1 MVSPAEDLG
10 SILVVAAHPDD
21 EVLGCGGTIAKYAA
35 SGTQVHLAFL
45 ADGIGARSATGA
57 HSSPAEQQTLERRRA
72 AARSAADILGTTSI
86 SFDDL
91 PDNRLDS
98 IPLLEIT
105 QRIEALIAQH
115 HPTKVLT
122 HHAGDLNIDHRH
134 VQQAVITACRPQRGH
149 PVRTLLTFEV
159 PSSTEWQ
166 PPGSG
171 AVFAPNW
178 FVDISATLEQKLVAL
193 DAYAEELRDWPH
205 PRSRQGVE
213 HLARWRGATVGCEAA
228 EAFVLAR
235 QLQ

>member
-1 MVSPAEDLG
+1 MTPE
-10 SILVVAAHPDD
+10 ILIIAAHPDD
-21 EVLGCGGTIAKYAA
+21 EVLGCGGTIAKLAGQGA
-35 SGTQVHLAFL
+35 QVHIAFL
-45 ADGIGARSATGA
+45 ADGVGARTKQGVTDSSDSA
-57 HSSPAEQQTLERRRA
+57 E
-72 AARSAADILGTTSI
+72 SAADQASIEQRRQAARRASAILGATSV

-105 QRIEALIAQH
+105 QRIEALITQH
-115 HPTKVLT
+115 RPSMVLT
-122 HHAGDLNIDHRH
+122 HHAGDLNIDHQRVH
-134 VQQAVITACRPQRGH
+134 QAVTTACRPQRGH
-149 PVRTLLTFEV
+149 PVQTILSFEV

-178 FVDISATLEQKLVAL
+178 FVDISATLEQKLAAL

-235 QLQ
+235 CLV